1 MTSLDN
7 PAVSIDGGSDTPAAV
22 TDDAFLGDRLYILQP
37 SSGYRAGIDA
47 VLLAASVTDG
57 PAEPTIL
64 DCGSGVGTVG
74 LCVAVRCPDARV
86 TLIERE
92 PVPVDPAR
100 RNIDRNGLQTRV
112 SITPGDVTSPAQ
124 KPDAP
129 SLPAESFDHVL
140 ANPPYHDDT
149 GGTPARDPLKRAS
162 HAMPAHTL
170 DSWVR
175 FAARMS
181 RPGGRLTLIHKA
193 DALPA
198 LLAALEYRFG
208 GITVTP
214 IHPYADKPAG
224 RVLVS
229 GIKGSRA
236 PLELRP
242 PVVLHETGGAFTPYV
257 GRILRQGAPL
267 TSSRT

>member
-1 MTSLDN
+1 MTSFGNQAPL
-7 PAVSIDGGSDTPAAV
+7 IDRGAEAAV

-47 VLLAASVTDG
+47 VLLAASIKG
-57 PAEPTIL
+57 SPAELTIL

-86 TLIERE
+86 TLVERE
-92 PVPVDPAR
+92 PVLIDLAR
-100 RNIDRNGLQTRV
+100 RNIDRNGLQARV
-112 SITPGDVTSPAQ
+112 AVIPGDVTAPAQ
-124 KPDAP
+124 KPEAP
-129 SLPAESFDHVL
+129 LLPAQSFDHVL
-140 ANPPYHDDT
+140 ANPPYHDDL
-149 GGTPARDPLKRAS
+149 GGTPARNPLKRAS
-162 HAMPAHTL
+162 HAMPADAL
-170 DSWVR
+170 GSWVR
-175 FAARMS
+175 FAARMN
-181 RPGGRLTLIHKA
+181 RPGGRVTVIHKA

-198 LLAALEYRFG
+198 LLTALENRYG
-208 GITVTP
+208 AIAVTP

-242 PVVLHETGGAFTPYV
+242 PVVLHEVGGGFTPYV

-267 TSSRT
+267 TSFRT

>member
-1 MTSLDN
+1 MTSLGN
-7 PAVSIDGGSDTPAAV
+7 PHMSSSADTPPHPPV

-37 SSGYRAGIDA
+37 TSGYRAGIDA
-47 VLLAASVTDG
+47 VLLAASVPDG
-57 PAEPTIL
+57 PGEPTIL

-74 LCVAVRCPDARV
+74 LCVAVRCPEARV
-86 TLIERE
+86 TLVERE
-92 PVPVDPAR
+92 PALIDLAR
-100 RNIDRNGLQTRV
+100 RNIDRNGLQSRV
-112 SITPGDVTSPAQ
+112 SIISGDVTSPAQ
-124 KPDAP
+124 QPEAP
-129 SLPAESFDHVL
+129 PLPPECFDHVL

-149 GGTPARDPLKRAS
+149 GGTQARDPLKRAS
-162 HAMPAHTL
+162 HAMPAHAL
-170 DSWVR
+170 DAWVR
-175 FAARMS
+175 FATRVC
-181 RPGGRLTLIHKA
+181 RPGGRVTLIHKA

-198 LLAALEYRFG
+198 LLAALQDRFG
-208 GITVTP
+208 AIAVTP

-242 PVVLHETGGAFTPYV
+242 PVVLHEQGGGFTPYV

>member
-7 PAVSIDGGSDTPAAV
+7 QAPLIDRGPETPAAV

-47 VLLAASVTDG
+47 VLLAASMTNG

-86 TLIERE
+86 TLVERE
-92 PVPVDPAR
+92 PVLIDLAR
-100 RNIDRNGLQTRV
+100 RNIDRNGLQARV
-112 SITPGDVTSPAQ
+112 SVVPGDVTSPAQ
-124 KPDAP
+124 KPEAP
-129 SLPAESFDHVL
+129 RLPAESFDHVL
-140 ANPPYHDDT
+140 ANPPYHDDS

-162 HAMPAHTL
+162 HAMPAPDL

-175 FAARMS
+175 FAARMN
-181 RPGGRLTLIHKA
+181 RPGGRVSLIHKA

-198 LLAALEYRFG
+198 LLVALQDRYG
-208 GITVTP
+208 AIAVTP

-229 GIKGSRA
+229 GIKASRA
-236 PLELRP
+236 PVELRP
-242 PVVLHETGGAFTPYV
+242 PVVLHELGGGFTPYV
-257 GRILRQGAPL
+257 GRILREGAPL

>member
-7 PAVSIDGGSDTPAAV
+7 PHVSTFGVAHIHEDV

-37 SSGYRAGIDA
+37 FSGYRAGIDA
-47 VLLAASVTDG
+47 VLLAASVTNG
-57 PAEPTIL
+57 PAAPTIL

-86 TLIERE
+86 TLVERE
-92 PVPVDPAR
+92 PLLVDLAR
-100 RNIDRNGLQTRV
+100 RNIDRNRLQARV
-112 SITPGDVTSPAQ
+112 SVVPGDVTAPAQ
-124 KPDAP
+124 KPGAP
-129 SLPAESFDHVL
+129 PLPAESFDHVL

-149 GGTPARDPLKRAS
+149 GGTQARDPLKRAS
-162 HAMPAHTL
+162 HAMPSDAL
-170 DSWVR
+170 DCWVR
-175 FAARMS
+175 FAARVC
-181 RPGGRLTLIHKA
+181 RPGGRVTLIHKTEV
-193 DALPA
+193 LPT
-198 LLAALEYRFG
+198 LLAALQDRFG
-208 GITVTP
+208 AIAVTP
-214 IHPYADKPAG
+214 IHPYSDKSAG

-242 PVVLHETGGAFTPYV
+242 PVVLHEPGGAFTPYV